1 MLFSKRMAG
10 ITTDQHNSN
19 FNELIQLAISRGAA
33 MRIILGVLSLV
44 CFYVISAVGLAEAA
58 SVIKHVV
65 VIAMENTDAVEIY
78 GSKRAPYINNSLIPN
93 YARAGNFIDPLHK
106 DVPSEPHYLF
116 MEAGTRKFADWTF
129 DNNDNP
135 SPANSTGS
143 KDHLVSQIAVSGNVT
158 WMTYQEDMPK
168 GGQCPIVSVFPYA
181 AKHNPFVFFR
191 DISGDPPSKMAT
203 NCIEHA
209 KPYSSFAA
217 DLAANNIA
225 NYVFITPNLCHDMHG
240 DKKCP
245 KVHRVT
251 AGDRWLETELPR
263 IIDWVNKNSGVI
275 FIVWDEGHKT
285 LKIPFLAIGPGVK
298 SNFESS
304 VQYDHG
310 SLVRSAEEIFGLPLL
325 PTIANKNSFVGM
337 FKAGSYP

>member
-1 MLFSKRMAG
+1 
-10 ITTDQHNSN
+10 
-19 FNELIQLAISRGAA
+19 
-33 MRIILGVLSLV
+33 
-44 CFYVISAVGLAEAA
+44 
-58 SVIKHVV
+58 
-65 VIAMENTDAVEIY
+65 
-78 GSKRAPYINNSLIPN
+78 
-93 YARAGNFIDPLHK
+93 
-106 DVPSEPHYLF
+106 
-116 MEAGTRKFADWTF
+116 
-129 DNNDNP
+129 
-135 SPANSTGS
+135 
-143 KDHLVSQIAVSGNVT
+143 
-158 WMTYQEDMPK
+158 
-168 GGQCPIVSVFPYA
+168 
-181 AKHNPFVFFR
+181 
-191 DISGDPPSKMAT
+191 
-203 NCIEHA
+203 
-209 KPYSSFAA
+209 
-217 DLAANNIA
+217 LAANNIA